1 MLSDLILKR
10 NQDVTPGNR
19 SCLAGCVWKE
29 RKKRKRME
37 GKMNNCFRDYT
48 GWSSWKQNR
57 TWTWKV
63 QKRMKESLVATGS
76 SNTRTSVRPHIPL
89 PHSSKKKLFYSL
101 VGKENNGR
109 GIKSSGHAMSNTTS
123 AVGPFKEM
131 DSGIIWGP
139 FLLVSN
145 PTCTLYYHH
154 WYTLLRQWLKRN
166 VSLLQGPLFSLSV
179 CVFYDIGCSA
189 LTIHFR
195 PLPNQLRLYM
205 VYPFSSSLLC
215 PLWQLLLFLFCN
227 DCLPDEDCLQN

>member
-1 MLSDLILKR
+1 MLTNYRLRSSSMHRNSDLIWWLLNQSPASCVHIVLTSSVRQVWLRYGTQDQEALKKDISCLCKQMLSDLILKR

-89 PHSSKKKLFYSL
+89 PHSSKKNSFIRWLAKKIMGEESNHQGTQCQIQRALWAHL
-101 VGKENNGR
+101 RKWTVG
-109 GIKSSGHAMSNTTS
+109 
-123 AVGPFKEM
+123 
-131 DSGIIWGP
+131 
-139 FLLVSN
+139 
-145 PTCTLYYHH
+145 
-154 WYTLLRQWLKRN
+154 
-166 VSLLQGPLFSLSV
+166 
-179 CVFYDIGCSA
+179 
-189 LTIHFR
+189 
-195 PLPNQLRLYM
+195 
-205 VYPFSSSLLC
+205 
-215 PLWQLLLFLFCN
+215 
-227 DCLPDEDCLQN
+227 